1 MTYFNMTNITGSG
14 DLLDI
19 VKAVNRDITG
29 GAYGVFFLIGMWIIM
44 FVSFKTR
51 YFAKQSFAA
60 ASFVTMIMSFLFSA
74 VDLIPDI
81 LIFLPILMTVIG
93 VVILVVSGE

>member
-1 MTYFNMTNITGSG
+1 MTYFNMTNVTEAGN
-14 DLLDI
+14 LLD
-19 VKAVNRDITG
+19 VVRAVNRDITG

>member
-14 DLLDI
+14 NLLD
-19 VKAVNRDITG
+19 VVRAVNRDLTG
-29 GAYGVFFLIGMWIIM
+29 GAYGIFFLIGMWIIM

-51 YFAKQSFAA
+51 YLAKQSFAA

-93 VVILVVSGE
+93 VVMLVVSGE